1 MALQHTVAWWEIPT
15 LTLHVNVGIFP
26 LSHAGFIS
34 SYTAFYHLDPYFI
47 FKLII
52 FLVYCIVLNSDLGV
66 SRAIF
71 T

>member
-26 LSHAGFIS
+26 LSYAGFVS

-52 FLVYCIVLNSDLGV
+52 F
-66 SRAIF
+66 
-71 T
+71 